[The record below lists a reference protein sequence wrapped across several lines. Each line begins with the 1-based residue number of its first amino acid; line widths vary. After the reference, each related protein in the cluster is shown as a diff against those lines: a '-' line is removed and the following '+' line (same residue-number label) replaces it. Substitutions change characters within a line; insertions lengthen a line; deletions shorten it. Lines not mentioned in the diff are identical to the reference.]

1 MRISERQLRN
11 TIREEL
17 IYSKSYSTSLVSYEP
32 QYPAHIFER
41 AYVTEVLGIKM
52 PLYESYP
59 YSPRLHEE
67 IIREQLLFEGFWSGL
82 KEMAG
87 KGKELWSALKDLF
100 SNPEKIGAF
109 ISAIKKQVLNRMIN
123 PIVSFFKLLKEKMA
137 AIGAG
142 EAFPTFTKMADSIL
156 NGIQKVR
163 EMIGGM
169 DGWKKAVGIMG
180 LALAMKWIWG
190 KVGDL
195 IEEGKEQLEELEPIF
210 EFIAEKGKDFWKSL
224 GGAVEEGYVHT
235 QSLRLL
241 VEEEE
246 EGMMAKAKNA
256 IKKFFAWIKDTL
268 IGKVVDFIKEQISGL
283 AETAVGSALD
293 GGVMAVWD
301 GMKALYGGAK
311 FVINT
316 IAPALGRFKEAT
328 SAGVGAGTQSES
340 ISRGNRVKITKRQL
354 RRIIKEEKQRLVTEK
369 VGKKLFGWLKDK
381 NWEEVA
387 KAIETSEDIKT
398 LGDLKFVLD
407 LAMAAKTDE
416 KAAEAWGDFAKG
428 GLADMAG
435 LGQVSALADVVK
447 STYKMDD
454 DATSGVALNYLN
466 VDDDVGKIVDDKIE
480 NAFLGELIDM
490 ISAAEAS
497 GDLDKPLSD
506 FNVTKKLA
514 DYIAKDVTDNRTV
527 SGFPGATQT
536 EGRMIKT
543 TKRQLRRIIREEK
556 AKLLRE

>member
-1 MRISERQLRN
+1 MKFTKRQLRN

-67 IIREQLLFEGFWSGL
+67 IIREQLLFEGFWSDL
-82 KEMAG
+82 KDMGG
-87 KGKELWSALKDLF
+87 KAKEFWNTLKDLF
-100 SNPEKIGAF
+100 ANPDKIGGF
-109 ISAIKKQVLNRMIN
+109 IGAIKKQVLNRMIN
-123 PIVSFFKLLKEKMA
+123 PIVNFFTMLKEKMA

-156 NGIQKVR
+156 NGIQKVK

-169 DGWKKAVGIMG
+169 AGWKKAVGVMG

-195 IEEGKEQLEELEPIF
+195 IEEGKEQLEELEPVF

-246 EGMMAKAKNA
+246 EEEGMMAKAKNA
-256 IKKFFAWIKDTL
+256 IKKFFGWIKDTL

-301 GMKALYGGAK
+301 GLKALYGGAK
-311 FVINT
+311 FVLDTISPAISKFGFKMEGIVTKSIN
-316 IAPALGRFKEAT
+316 
-328 SAGVGAGTQSES
+328 
-340 ISRGNRVKITKRQL
+340 RGNRMKITKGQL
-354 RRIIKEEKQRLVTEK
+354 RQIIKEQMKLAGGMGNVPAPDPDIYDLGFDDGSAEEKP
-369 VGKKLFGWLKDK
+369 
-381 NWEEVA
+381 
-387 KAIETSEDIKT
+387 
-398 LGDLKFVLD
+398 D
-407 LAMAAKTDE
+407 LAWQDNASYM
-416 KAAEAWGDFAKG
+416 KG
-428 GLADMAG
+428 YEDGQMERAG
-435 LGQVSALADVVK
+435 GPV
-447 STYKMDD
+447 
-454 DATSGVALNYLN
+454 
-466 VDDDVGKIVDDKIE
+466 
-480 NAFLGELIDM
+480 
-490 ISAAEAS
+490 
-497 GDLDKPLSD
+497 
-506 FNVTKKLA
+506 
-514 DYIAKDVTDNRTV
+514 
-527 SGFPGATQT
+527 
-536 EGRMIKT
+536 
-543 TKRQLRRIIREEK
+543 
-556 AKLLRE
+556 